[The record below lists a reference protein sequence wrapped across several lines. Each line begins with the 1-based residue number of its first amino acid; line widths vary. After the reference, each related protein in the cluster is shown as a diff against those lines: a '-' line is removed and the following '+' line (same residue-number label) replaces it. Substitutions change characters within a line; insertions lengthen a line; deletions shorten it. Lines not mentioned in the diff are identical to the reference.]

1 MYNINGNIQQQL
13 AQNRMAQLESQYNG
27 YNPYMQAM
35 NQNQQYMQ
43 IPQVQQPAQ
52 VVQVKGRPV
61 SNIEEARASMIDL
74 DGSLFVFPNV
84 SNGEIYTKQIMLDG
98 TAEFKVY
105 KTEQIQKNEQN
116 IKNEYVLKSEFEQVI
131 NELRKELENGQCISE

>member
-43 IPQVQQPAQ
+43 VPQMQQVAQ
-52 VVQVKGRPV
+52 VRGRPV

-105 KTEQIQKNEQN
+105 KTEQVQKQEQN
-116 IKNEYVLKSEFEQVI
+116 SNSEYVLKSEFEQAI
-131 NELRKELENGQCISE
+131 NELRKEFENEQCISE